1 MIGDRS
7 SPDQSAFAVA
17 LRDAAVVGG
26 SAAVVQ
32 LVAFGYPPR
41 PEAIYLSGLMFFV
54 TFFES
59 LIISLGL
66 KKPAQQ
72 KATPA

>member
-1 MIGDRS
+1 MIGDKS
-7 SPDQSAFAVA
+7 NPNQSPLVVAV
-17 LRDAAVVGG
+17 RDAAIVGG

-32 LVAFGYPPR
+32 MLAFGYPPR
-41 PEAIYLSGLMFFV
+41 PEALYLSGLMFLV

-66 KKPAQQ
+66 KKPPQDV
-72 KATPA
+72 TTR